1 MEDDVISDVIAL
13 EVRRHVAARK
23 PEAMNADV
31 AGGAWGRVEA
41 SFLKFL
47 GFVDLRP

>member
-1 MEDDVISDVIAL
+1 MTSSVTSLRWRIKW
-13 EVRRHVAARK
+13 RVAARES
-23 PEAMNADV
+23 EAMNADD

-41 SFLKFL
+41 SLVLKFL

>member
-1 MEDDVISDVIAL
+1 M
-13 EVRRHVAARK
+13 ARE

-41 SFLKFL
+41 SLVLKFM